1 MVTIYSNDFER
12 DDCFYAVRVRD
23 SVSSNCAEVSEST
36 NGYPEKMKTC
46 LSDIL
51 QSVPFPVNVAVTDER
66 VENQKLGVIFFI
78 LSGFFLCLN
87 ATFVK
92 VLYGN
97 YPEMTCFQILTY
109 GSLIAVV
116 IELVKTNWRVK
127 EVLYDNVQGS
137 DVPTLFVRV
146 LQKAVSL
153 LVNFAAL
160 KHFSLTTVAM
170 TSNLSPMV
178 TVCLGY
184 FFLHERISMREFTT
198 LLLAFAACLTMI
210 LGGTK

>member
-1 MVTIYSNDFER
+1 M
-12 DDCFYAVRVRD
+12 
-23 SVSSNCAEVSEST
+23 
-36 NGYPEKMKTC
+36 
-46 LSDIL
+46 
-51 QSVPFPVNVAVTDER
+51 
-66 VENQKLGVIFFI
+66 ENQKLGIIFFI

-92 VLYGN
+92 VLYEN
-97 YPEMTCFQILTY
+97 HPEMSAFQILTY
-109 GSLIAVV
+109 GALIAVV

-127 EVLYDNVQGS
+127 AVLVDNVQGS
-137 DVPTLFVRV
+137 DVPTLIVRV
-146 LQKAVSL
+146 LQKAVTL
-153 LVNFAAL
+153 LVNYSAL

-170 TSNLSPMV
+170 TSNLAPMV

-184 FFLHERISMREFTT
+184 FFLNERISMKEFIT